1 MFRPIILRYKYMI
14 LISYSPIATIVL
26 DEKGSIEEIYETFDQ
41 ALPSLSSKTDEI
53 ICDSKA
59 LIKLMIENDMKA
71 RIDLENPSLAEWR
84 KNRFDML
91 MNNTGMITS
100 YQDYENKIR
109 DHIMLKTRELLVTTA
124 TKRDELVAQM
134 IHAIDDTQKSLNLFA
149 NRLSEIY
156 SLHFPE
162 LVDLVTNPVTL
173 AKIVS
178 QQPQRSKIED
188 DFLKTNGIPKYKR
201 DLIMS
206 GKQNSLGG
214 DISDEDA
221 VPIVNYAIQIIDIDN
236 KLNQFETWVDKAMN
250 EIAPNLSLVAGS
262 NVGARLIAAMGSLE
276 GLALR
281 SSSKIQI
288 IGAEKA
294 LFSAI
299 KKKGKPPKHGIIF
312 QIPEIGNSPYWIR
325 GKIARAFAGKI
336 AICARLDAFDG
347 ELLGGTMREELRALV
362 DNLRE
367 KHPKPPERKTEKK
380 KKRRY
385 YK

>member
-1 MFRPIILRYKYMI
+1 MI
-14 LISYSPIATIVL
+14 LITHSPIATIVL
-26 DEKGSIEEIYETFDQ
+26 DENGSIAEIYETFDQ
-41 ALPSLSSKTDEI
+41 ALPSLISKTGEI
-53 ICDSKA
+53 ICDSKSLLKL
-59 LIKLMIENDMKA
+59 LINNELKA
-71 RIDLENPSLAEWR
+71 RIDLENANLAQWR

-91 MNNTGMITS
+91 MNNTGLVTS
-100 YQDYENKIR
+100 YEDYENKIR
-109 DHIMLKTRELLVTTA
+109 NHIMVKTREQLVTTA
-124 TKRDELVAQM
+124 TNRDELVAQM

-178 QQPQRSKIED
+178 QQPQRSLIED
-188 DFLKTNGIPKYKR
+188 EFLKKNGIPKNKR
-201 DLIMS
+201 DLILS
-206 GKQNSLGG
+206 SKETSLGG

-221 VPIVNYAIQIIDIDN
+221 VPIVNYASQIIDIDQ
-236 KLNQFETWVDKAMN
+236 KLHQFENWVDKTMN
-250 EIAPNLSLVAGS
+250 EIAPNLSQVAGA
-262 NVGARLIAAMGSLE
+262 NVGARLIAAMGSLHD
-276 GLALR
+276 LALR

-294 LFSAI
+294 LYSAI
-299 KKKGKPPKHGIIF
+299 KRKGKPPKHGIIF

-336 AICARLDAFDG
+336 AIAARLDRFGG
-347 ELLGGTMREELRALV
+347 EFLGAGMRENLRNLVEELRV
-362 DNLRE
+362 
-367 KHPKPPERKTEKK
+367 KHPTPPERKSEEKK

>member
-1 MFRPIILRYKYMI
+1 MI
-14 LISYSPIATIVL
+14 LVSYSPIATVVL
-26 DEKGSIEEIYETFDQ
+26 DENGSIAEIYDSFDQ
-41 ALPSLSSKTDEI
+41 AIPSLSSRSEEI
-53 ICDSKA
+53 ICDSKS
-59 LIKLMIENDMKA
+59 LLKLLVENDMRA
-71 RIDLENPSLAEWR
+71 RIDLDNTTLAEWR

-91 MNNTGMITS
+91 MNNTGLITS
-100 YQDYENKIR
+100 YEDYKNKIR
-109 DHIMLKTRELLVTTA
+109 AHIMVKTREQLVTTA
-124 TKRDELVAQM
+124 TNRDELVAQM

-178 QQPQRSKIED
+178 QQPQRSLIED
-188 DFLKTNGIPKYKR
+188 EFLKNNGIPKYKR
-201 DLIMS
+201 DLILS
-206 GKQNSLGG
+206 GKENSLGG
-214 DISDEDA
+214 EISDEDT
-221 VPIVNYAIQIIDIDN
+221 VPIVNYALQIIDIDE
-236 KLNQFETWVDKAMN
+236 KLNQFEAWVDKTMN
-250 EIAPNLSLVAGS
+250 EIAPNLSLIAGP
-262 NVGARLIAAMGSLE
+262 NVGARLIAAMGSLQ
-276 GLALR
+276 GLAFR

-299 KKKGKPPKHGIIF
+299 KRKGKPPKHGIIF

-347 ELLGGTMREELRALV
+347 ELLGGEMREDLRKLV
-362 DNLRE
+362 ETLRI
-367 KHPKPPERKTEKK
+367 KHPKPPERKSESK